1 MTITLTFNTWA
12 EYDEAIASIASA
24 FASASVAENEV
35 ECGECGT
42 TVMLPYTNPVTG
54 GNDHLC
60 QYPL

>member
-1 MTITLTFNTWA
+1 MLVISFETW
-12 EYDEAIASIASA
+12 EEFDNAIGDIASA

-35 ECGECGT
+35 ECVECGA
-42 TVMLPYTNPVTG
+42 TVLLPYTNPVTG